1 MVDVN
6 VDFTLLEDEPINAD
20 FTVQPDVEYMADIKV
35 ETATKDHDKL
45 DNRDLPDQHPI
56 KAITGLEESLE
67 GLSDDIIAENERA
80 ISAEEALSERIE
92 NIEETSITEIVGG
105 ANIQAVRDGNSVTL
119 NSSSFVF
126 EQGIAS
132 DTWEINHNLNKR
144 PSIMLAD
151 SSGRVFEADRE
162 YVNNNKVI
170 IHLQSATAGF
180 AYLN

>member
-6 VDFTLLEDEPINAD
+6 VEFVLGQEEPIEAE
-20 FTVQPDVEYMADIKV
+20 FTVEPDVTYKADIEV
-35 ETATKDHDKL
+35 ATAVKDHDKL
-45 DNRDLPDQHPI
+45 NHRDYPDQHPI
-56 KAITGLEESLE
+56 EAITGLESALE
-67 GLSDDIIAENERA
+67 GLSDDIVAENERA
-80 ISAEEALSERIE
+80 ISAEETLSDRIE
-92 NIEETSITEIVGG
+92 NIEENAITEIVGG
-105 ANIQAVRDGNSVTL
+105 ANIEAERDGSSVIL

-132 DTWEINHNLNKR
+132 DTWEITHNLNKR